1 MPVFRSIVFSA
12 ALAGLI
18 VGVVI
23 SIAQFFGTVP
33 LIQQSEV
40 YERKAVAG
48 TPTGHDHASAAND
61 QNKAH
66 SHESEWEPE
75 AGLQRNAFTVAA
87 NILTA
92 IGFALLLTGVYAIRG
107 RQVMW
112 REGLLWGL
120 AGFVVFTAAPGL
132 GLPPE
137 LPGMPVAELTAR
149 QTWWIAT
156 AAATAGGP
164 LCELPSPG
172 RWAPASGSA
181 NRFWSGT
188 SQSLSTSTS
197 ICANLAACPNLAGV
211 KYAVPDVIAFA
222 DIVADTGYGGAE
234 RLVWVCGLAESWA
247 PFFWVAGAEGFTS
260 GLASVAPE
268 LSLRLFDE
276 LDAGNPGSAMR
287 VWRRL

>member
-40 YERKAVAG
+40 YERKAPAAAHAHAG
-48 TPTGHDHASAAND
+48 DAEDKAENKD
-61 QNKAH
+61 KAH

-75 AGLQRNAFTVAA
+75 EGFQRNAFTVGA

-92 IGFALLLTGVYAIRG
+92 IGFALLLSGVYAIRG
-107 RQVMW
+107 RQVTW

-137 LPGMPVAELTAR
+137 LPGMPVAPLTAR
-149 QTWWIAT
+149 QIWWIAT
-156 AAATAGGP
+156 AAATAGGLGLLALRSAAGAAGLGLALIALPHLIGAP
-164 LCELPSPG
+164 L
-172 RWAPASGSA
+172 APESHS
-181 NRFWSGT
+181 
-188 SQSLSTSTS
+188 
-197 ICANLAACPNLAGV
+197 
-211 KYAVPDVIAFA
+211 AVPAALSHRFVVVVTITSLLFWALLG
-222 DIVADTGYGGAE
+222 VAT
-234 RLVWVCGLAESWA
+234 
-247 PFFWVAGAEGFTS
+247 
-260 GLASVAPE
+260 SVAFERISRPQ
-268 LSLRLFDE
+268 S
-276 LDAGNPGSAMR
+276 
-287 VWRRL
+287 

>member
-40 YERKAVAG
+40 YERKAATG
-48 TPTGHDHASAAND
+48 TPPAAHQHAGITQD
-61 QNKAH
+61 QAKAH

-75 AGLQRNAFTVAA
+75 TGLQRNAFTVAA

-92 IGFALLLTGVYAIRG
+92 IGFALLLSGVYAIRD
-107 RQVMW
+107 RQVTW

-137 LPGMPVAELTAR
+137 LPGMPVAQLTAR

-156 AAATAGGP
+156 AAATAGGLGLLAFRTSAWAAVLGLALIALPHLIGAP
-164 LCELPSPG
+164 LAPEAHSAVPAALSH
-172 RWAPASGSA
+172 RFIVVVTLTSLLFWALLGVA
-181 NRFWSGT
+181 
-188 SQSLSTSTS
+188 TS
-197 ICANLAACPNLAGV
+197 ITFGRISRPQ
-211 KYAVPDVIAFA
+211 
-222 DIVADTGYGGAE
+222 
-234 RLVWVCGLAESWA
+234 R
-247 PFFWVAGAEGFTS
+247 
-260 GLASVAPE
+260 
-268 LSLRLFDE
+268 
-276 LDAGNPGSAMR
+276 
-287 VWRRL
+287 

>member
-40 YERKAVAG
+40 YERKA
-48 TPTGHDHASAAND
+48 TPPAGHDHAAAAID
-61 QNKAH
+61 QNKAAH
-66 SHESEWEPE
+66 SHEQEWEP
-75 AGLQRNAFTVAA
+75 ADGLQRNAFTVGA

-107 RQVMW
+107 REVTW

-137 LPGMPVAELTAR
+137 LPGMAVAELTAR

-156 AAATAGGP
+156 AAATAGG
-164 LCELPSPG
+164 LCLLAFRPAA
-172 RWAPASGSA
+172 WAAI
-181 NRFWSGT
+181 
-188 SQSLSTSTS
+188 L
-197 ICANLAACPNLAGV
+197 
-211 KYAVPDVIAFA
+211 
-222 DIVADTGYGGAE
+222 
-234 RLVWVCGLAESWA
+234 GLALIALPHLIGA
-247 PFFWVAGAEGFTS
+247 P
-260 GLASVAPE
+260 LAPE
-268 LSLRLFDE
+268 SHSEVPATLSHRFIVIVTLTSLLFWALLGVATSLAFE
-276 LDAGNPGSAMR
+276 RISHPRS
-287 VWRRL
+287 